1 MECRP
6 DVLFSHL
13 QSDLAEMVPCYNL
26 VPLEQHTDPT
36 SYAAKDLEDNIFSK
50 YRVDKSP
57 LADANALEKF
67 IAVNQRTK
75 NWELCVSDSLDEILI
90 GEFKTS
96 LDKFWHK
103 DGFPLVSSLYDLLD
117 RARVGPGSSIG
128 ARGGDLYTKMFSS
141 PLTSTSTLLYETY
154 SSYIALDPDWSNA
167 EQNRSASFGDHRVV
181 EGSRLSFAFK
191 KCDISRLI
199 CTVPSLNMFYQLGLA
214 AILEDRIKE
223 VWNISLDDQP
233 DMNRLLAQIGSREGS
248 FGTIDL
254 SSASDSVGMPLLRAT
269 APRTMCDVLDSIR
282 CGKLMLNDSESL
294 EMATVGTMGEGFT
307 FPLQMIVFLCVITAV
322 YRVFGVKLQR
332 NSRAQGA
339 QRAARAGFRL
349 LDDALKDKTF
359 KTLPGNFGC
368 FGDDL
373 IVVTEMYPHVV
384 RLLNLLG
391 FQVNSDKSFV
401 EGPFRESCGA
411 DYFSGSNVRAVRLK
425 ALASMQDRYVAINS
439 LAEWTARTGIPLPRT
454 TKYLVDSVRKVFIPM
469 HENDDAGIRCPRS
482 IAKPPRARDDK
493 GRPVSGC
500 WYYQKYESRSKKLRI
515 LENWIRVPRGVKPRM
530 WNPPGLHICFLAGNI
545 TDHTIG
551 VRLDA
556 VRYDATW
563 GVSSLWDYTP
573 TDSNPLLTN
582 QLDLVSATRINLLG
596 LGS

>member
-13 QSDLAEMVPCYNL
+13 QDDLAEMVPGFDL
-26 VPLEQHTDPT
+26 VPSEQHTDPV
-36 SYAAKDLEDNIFSK
+36 SYAAKDLSDNIFSK

-67 IAVNQRTK
+67 KAVNQRTE
-75 NWELCVSDSLDEILI
+75 NWELHASDSLDEILI

-96 LDKFWHK
+96 LDKFWHRNG
-103 DGFPLVSSLYDLLD
+103 DPLVGSLYDLLD
-117 RARVGPGSSIG
+117 RARVGPGSSID

-141 PLTSTSTLLYETY
+141 PLTSTNSLLYETY
-154 SSYIALDPDWSNA
+154 CSYIAQDPDWSDA
-167 EQNRSASFGDHRVV
+167 ENIRSAKFGDVRMV

-199 CTVPSLNMFYQLGLA
+199 CTVPSLNMFYQLGMA
-214 AILEDRIKE
+214 AILEDRIRE

-233 DMNRLLAQIGSREGS
+233 DVNRLLAQIGSRDGS

-254 SSASDSVGMPLLRAT
+254 SSASDSVGMPLLRAC

-282 CGKLMLNDSESL
+282 CGQLMLSDSEL
-294 EMATVGTMGEGFT
+294 LRMATVGTMGEGFT

-322 YRVFGVKLQR
+322 YRYLGVKLQR
-332 NSRAQGA
+332 NSRAHGV
-339 QRAARAGFRL
+339 RRKARAGFRL
-349 LDDALKDKTF
+349 LDDVAEDVLSAP
-359 KTLPGNFGC
+359 LPGNFGC

-373 IVVTEMYPHVV
+373 IVRTETYSYVV

-391 FQVNSDKSFV
+391 FQVNDDKSFV

-411 DYFSGSNVRAVRLK
+411 DYFNGRNVRAVRLK

-454 TKYLVDSVRKVFIPM
+454 TQYLCETVKKVFIPL
-469 HENDDAGIRCPRS
+469 HENADAGIRCPRS
-482 IAKPPRARDDK
+482 IAKPPKARDDK

-500 WYYQKYESRSKKLRI
+500 WYYQKYESRSKKLSI
-515 LENWIRVPRGVKPRM
+515 LENWIRSPRGVKPRM
-530 WNPPGLHICFLAGNI
+530 WNPPGLHICVLAGNI
-545 TDHTIG
+545 VNHTIG

-563 GVSSLWDYTP
+563 GVSSRWDYTP

-582 QLDLVSATRINLLG
+582 QLDLASATRINFLG